1 MSSRRTGLV
10 LVLALAAGCAAP
22 PPAQAPAQPAAPEPA
37 GSAAPAAANTAAP
50 ATGATPA
57 ARDEP
62 PPASQPPAAAAPAP
76 APPSP
81 APAAAA
87 PPSPAP
93 APPPPAAA
101 RPGAAGSGT
110 VTPGAA
116 VATGTLGGSIS
127 ETQVRDVVNRHGELL
142 DECYKIGVKSSPK
155 FMGKVTVKA
164 TIGPSG
170 KVNKADVLRST
181 TKSQQV
187 DRCVAD
193 AFEQMQFPR
202 PQGGVT
208 TVITFPIEFSGV
220 ELVP

>member
-10 LVLALAAGCAAP
+10 LVLALAAGCAPP
-22 PPAQAPAQPAAPEPA
+22 PPAQAPAQPASSEPA
-37 GSAAPAAANTAAP
+37 GAAAPAAADTA

-57 ARDEP
+57 AREEP
-62 PPASQPPAAAAPAP
+62 PPGSQAPAAAAPAP
-76 APPSP
+76 APPP
-81 APAAAA
+81 PTTPTAP
-87 PPSPAP
+87 
-93 APPPPAAA
+93 
-101 RPGAAGSGT
+101 RPGAAGGGGT
-110 VTPGAA
+110 VTPGTA

-127 ETQVRDVVNRHGELL
+127 ETQVRDVVEKHGELF

-164 TIGPSG
+164 TIGPTG
-170 KVNKADVLRST
+170 KVNRADVLKST

>member
-1 MSSRRTGLV
+1 MSSRRTCLV
-10 LVLALAAGCAAP
+10 LVLALAAGCAP
-22 PPAQAPAQPAAPEPA
+22 TPSAQAPAQPAPSEPA
-37 GSAAPAAANTAAP
+37 GTAAPAAADTAAPAAAAPP

-57 ARDEP
+57 AGEAP
-62 PPASQPPAAAAPAP
+62 PPGSQVPAP
-76 APPSP
+76 A
-81 APAAAA
+81 
-87 PPSPAP
+87 
-93 APPPPAAA
+93 PPAAA
-101 RPGAAGSGT
+101 RPGAAAGGGT
-110 VTPGAA
+110 VTPGTA

-127 ETQVRDVVNRHGELL
+127 DAQVRDAVEKHGELF
-142 DECYKIGVKSSPK
+142 DECYKIGIKSSPK
-155 FMGKVTVKA
+155 FVGKVTVKA

-170 KVNKADVLRST
+170 KVNKADVLKST
-181 TKSQQV
+181 TKNQQV

>member
-22 PPAQAPAQPAAPEPA
+22 PSAQAPAQPASPEPSGTAAPDAA
-37 GSAAPAAANTAAP
+37 GTAAPTTGAPPVTGGAPAAGEAPPPGSQVPGAAAPAAT
-50 ATGATPA
+50 
-57 ARDEP
+57 
-62 PPASQPPAAAAPAP
+62 
-76 APPSP
+76 APP
-81 APAAAA
+81 
-87 PPSPAP
+87 
-93 APPPPAAA
+93 
-101 RPGAAGSGT
+101 RPGAASGGGG
-110 VTPGAA
+110 VKPGAA

-127 ETQVRDVVNRHGELL
+127 EAQVRDVVERHAELF
-142 DECYKIGVKSSPK
+142 DECYKIGVKTSPK

-170 KVNKADVLRST
+170 KVNRADVLKST

-193 AFEQMQFPR
+193 AFEKMQFPR
-202 PQGGVT
+202 PEGGVT

-220 ELVP
+220 ELVQP

>member
-22 PPAQAPAQPAAPEPA
+22 PSAQAPAQPASSEPA
-37 GSAAPAAANTAAP
+37 GTAAPDPAGTAAP
-50 ATGATPA
+50 ATGAPPATGGTPA
-57 ARDEP
+57 AGEAP
-62 PPASQPPAAAAPAP
+62 PPGSQVPG
-76 APPSP
+76 
-81 APAAAA
+81 AAA
-87 PPSPAP
+87 PPPP
-93 APPPPAAA
+93 PTTAPPRPSAAS
-101 RPGAAGSGT
+101 GGGS
-110 VTPGAA
+110 VKPGAA

-127 ETQVRDVVNRHGELL
+127 EAQVRDVVERHAELF
-142 DECYKIGVKSSPK
+142 DECYKMGVKASPK

-170 KVNKADVLRST
+170 KVNRADVLKST

-193 AFEQMQFPR
+193 AFEKMQFPR
-202 PQGGVT
+202 PEGGVT

-220 ELVP
+220 ELVQP

>member
-10 LVLALAAGCAAP
+10 LVLALAAGCAPP
-22 PPAQAPAQPAAPEPA
+22 PPAQAPAQPASSEPA
-37 GSAAPAAANTAAP
+37 GAAAPAAADTAAP
-50 ATGATPA
+50 AATGATPA
-57 ARDEP
+57 AREEP
-62 PPASQPPAAAAPAP
+62 PPGSQAPAAAAPAP
-76 APPSP
+76 APPP
-81 APAAAA
+81 PTAP
-87 PPSPAP
+87 
-93 APPPPAAA
+93 
-101 RPGAAGSGT
+101 RPGAAGGGGT
-110 VTPGAA
+110 VTPGTA

-127 ETQVRDVVNRHGELL
+127 ETQVRDVVEKHGELF

-164 TIGPSG
+164 TIGPTG
-170 KVNKADVLRST
+170 KVNKADVLKST

>member
-22 PPAQAPAQPAAPEPA
+22 PSAQAPAQPASSEPA
-37 GSAAPAAANTAAP
+37 GTAAPSPAGTAAP
-50 ATGATPA
+50 ATGAPPATGGTPA
-57 ARDEP
+57 AGEAP
-62 PPASQPPAAAAPAP
+62 PPGSQVPGATAPAAPAAT
-76 APPSP
+76 APPRPS
-81 APAAAA
+81 AA
-87 PPSPAP
+87 S
-93 APPPPAAA
+93 
-101 RPGAAGSGT
+101 GGGS
-110 VTPGAA
+110 VKPGAA

-127 ETQVRDVVNRHGELL
+127 EAQVREVVEKHGELF
-142 DECYKIGVKSSPK
+142 DECYKIGVKTSPK

-170 KVNKADVLRST
+170 KVNRADVLKST

-193 AFEQMQFPR
+193 AFEKMQFPR
-202 PQGGVT
+202 PEGGVT

-220 ELVP
+220 ELVQP

>member
-22 PPAQAPAQPAAPEPA
+22 PSAQAPAQPASPEPA
-37 GSAAPAAANTAAP
+37 GTAAP
-50 ATGATPA
+50 ATAGTAAPTTGAPPVTGGTPA
-57 ARDEP
+57 AGEAP
-62 PPASQPPAAAAPAP
+62 PPGSQVPGAAAPAAT
-76 APPSP
+76 APP
-81 APAAAA
+81 
-87 PPSPAP
+87 
-93 APPPPAAA
+93 
-101 RPGAAGSGT
+101 RPGAASGGGS
-110 VTPGAA
+110 VKPGAA

-127 ETQVRDVVNRHGELL
+127 EAQVRDVVERHAELF
-142 DECYKIGVKSSPK
+142 DECYKIGVKTSPK

-170 KVNKADVLRST
+170 KVNRADVLKST

-193 AFEQMQFPR
+193 AFEKMQFPR
-202 PQGGVT
+202 PEGGVT

-220 ELVP
+220 ELVQP